1 MKDTMTVWRNYKQN
15 PGNESKYHAE
25 KVTIDGETFDSRR
38 EARRWTD
45 LRLLERAG
53 EIRDLRRQVKYIL
66 IPTQREEPIITK
78 TGKEKPGRVIE
89 KECSYLADFVYQDA
103 RTGETIVEDAKGFRT
118 EVYRI
123 KKKLMLYVHGIRVTE
138 V

>member
-1 MKDTMTVWRNYKQN
+1 MTVWRTYKQN

-25 KVTIDGETFDSRR
+25 KVQIDGETFDSRR

-66 IPTQREEPIITK
+66 IPTQREAPIITK

-89 KECSYLADFVYQDA
+89 KECSYYADFVYTDA
-103 RTGETIVEDAKGFRT
+103 RTGEQIVEDVKGVRT
-118 EVYRI
+118 DAYILKR
-123 KKKLMLYVHGIRVTE
+123 KLMLYVYGIRITE